1 MDIIQ
6 KAKEFYIGELLD
18 RNLYRELA
26 SSVKDKDLKENLL
39 RIAKAEEK
47 HSNFW
52 KNFLEKRGVKV
63 EENLKEPIKL
73 KFIKFLAR
81 FINPLY
87 LISILESGESSAL
100 KAYYEFLSSTELD
113 EYESKSLKM
122 IILDELEHETY
133 FEKVAE
139 KLGLNNVRD
148 IILGMNDGLVE
159 IMGTVAGFTAVYEN
173 NPQIIGVSGLVVGI
187 AGALSMGIGAFV
199 SVRSQKQVN
208 EALDFKQ
215 KVLLKVDPQKSYDLI
230 DDIIPDLPQDV
241 KEKFIETVK
250 KYSIDIGSLLVKS
263 SKENEYKSGFLTG
276 LSYLLGVFF
285 PVIPFF
291 FASNSYIALPFSIV
305 FSLFVISIVSGFISL
320 FSGISMKKKIFEMI
334 TASSIAAFLSFSFGK
349 IVQTLFNIE
358 I

>member
-1 MDIIQ
+1 MDVIQ
-6 KAKEFYIGELLD
+6 KAKEFYRGELLD
-18 RNLYRELA
+18 RNLYREL
-26 SSVKDKDLKENLL
+26 SYLVKDEDLKENLI
-39 RIAKAEEK
+39 RISKTEEK

-52 KNFLEKRGVKV
+52 KKFLEKRAV
-63 EENLKEPIKL
+63 EVEDNLEEPIKL
-73 KFIKFLAR
+73 KFIKFLAK
-81 FINPLY
+81 FINPIY
-87 LISILESGESSAL
+87 LISILESGETSAL
-100 KAYYEFLSSTELD
+100 KSYYDFLNSTELD

-122 IILDELEHETY
+122 IILDEFEHETY
-133 FEKVAE
+133 FEKVSE

-148 IILGMNDGLVE
+148 VILGMNDGLVE
-159 IMGTVAGFTAVYEN
+159 IMGTVAGLTAVYQN

-208 EALDFKQ
+208 EALEFKQ
-215 KVLLKVDPQKSYDLI
+215 KILLKVDPQKSYDLI
-230 DDIIPDLPQDV
+230 DEIIPDLPQDI

-250 KYSIDIGSLLVKS
+250 KYKIDIGSLLVKS
-263 SKENEYKSGFLTG
+263 NKENEYRSGIFTG

-291 FASNSYIALPFSIV
+291 FSSSSYIALPLSIL
-305 FSLFVISIVSGFISL
+305 FSLLVISLVSGVVSI
-320 FSGISMKKKIFEMI
+320 FSGIPIKKKIFEMV
-334 TASSIAAFLSFSFGK
+334 TASSIAALLSFSFGK